1 MDATSCCL
9 TTSRSTS
16 STASWTDDIDTLAV
30 PVLAHRL
37 MAAKSAAGGSYGRE
51 ALAEIAARIVASTPV
66 PLGASG
72 PA

>member
-1 MDATSCCL
+1 ML
-9 TTSRSTS
+9 P
-16 STASWTDDIDTLAV
+16 DDIDALAV
-30 PVLAHRL
+30 SVLAHRL
-37 MAAKSAAGGSYGRE
+37 MAAKTSAGGSFGRE